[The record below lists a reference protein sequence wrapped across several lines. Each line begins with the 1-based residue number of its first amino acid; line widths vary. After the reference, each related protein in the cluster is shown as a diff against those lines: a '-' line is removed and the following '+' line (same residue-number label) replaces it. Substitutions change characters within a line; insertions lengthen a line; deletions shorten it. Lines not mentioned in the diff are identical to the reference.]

1 MLQAGL
7 ADAVSFGTL
16 FISNPDLPE
25 RFRQNAPLALPD
37 AAKYYSGSDDGYT
50 DYKPM
55 Q

>member
-1 MLQAGL
+1 L